1 MHQTVGSLQLLCLH
15 RIIVISSDHAI
26 ETQREE
32 KRLSENRPFFRH
44 RLLFLHTVFVQV
56 VHSMDRM
63 LSPIVTTILSYI
75 VVIVTAAFESHDKIV
90 SYVSYR
96 ISNYYIRKGKGS
108 VWILVNATFSS
119 TLCFSILST
128 YVNDIY
134 AWFLPKWFMNRLVY
148 QGDYEIIKKTMSIM
162 LLLTLLHTFIVFPI
176 LAVPFFPFHHD

>member
-1 MHQTVGSLQLLCLH
+1 
-15 RIIVISSDHAI
+15 
-26 ETQREE
+26 
-32 KRLSENRPFFRH
+32 
-44 RLLFLHTVFVQV
+44 
-56 VHSMDRM
+56 MDRM

-134 AWFLPKWFMNRLVY
+134 SCFLPK
-148 QGDYEIIKKTMSIM
+148 
-162 LLLTLLHTFIVFPI
+162 
-176 LAVPFFPFHHD
+176 